1 MEMNDTDAATSA
13 FLTYAQASRKLQVKK
28 GTLYAWV
35 SRRVIPFVRLS
46 PRVVR
51 FNRADLD
58 TWLRSRS
65 VAPVGRGYPEKSNLE
80 TSDRRGTL

>member
-1 MEMNDTDAATSA
+1 MET
-13 FLTYAQASRKLQVKK
+13 RKLALGAVYLNYAETSELLGVKC

-51 FNRADLD
+51 FQREAI
-58 TWLRSRS
+58 
-65 VAPVGRGYPEKSNLE
+65 EKWIGERTVQPANPKQ
-80 TSDRRGTL
+80 

>member
-1 MEMNDTDAATSA
+1 MQEIIE
-13 FLTYAQASRKLQVKK
+13 RKLALGAAYLNYGEASALLGVKT

-51 FNRADLD
+51 FQREAI
-58 TWLRSRS
+58 
-65 VAPVGRGYPEKSNLE
+65 EKWIAE
-80 TSDRRGTL
+80 RTVQPAIPRQ

>member
-1 MEMNDTDAATSA
+1 MVASLLNYADASQ
-13 FLTYAQASRKLQVKK
+13 LLNVKV

-51 FNRADLD
+51 FRREEIEA
-58 TWLRSRS
+58 WMGERS
-65 VAPVGRGYPEKSNLE
+65 VHPESRESKSNN
-80 TSDRRGTL
+80 

>member
-1 MEMNDTDAATSA
+1 METFKKGENTEYMS
-13 FLTYAQASRKLQVKK
+13 YAEASELLGVKT

-51 FNRADLD
+51 FHRRTIEKWLTDRA
-58 TWLRSRS
+58 
-65 VAPVGRGYPEKSNLE
+65 VQPEATE
-80 TSDRRGTL
+80 EQGATAR